1 MISFKEHVSINEAV
15 IKAKGDDS
23 DRQIEKYVKPFL
35 KKKNSHTLA
44 KDVEGVKKGTKV
56 TILTH
61 KKKNDV
67 HHVTITHPKLKK
79 NITIAVSSLN
89 KPQVDD
95 NKGVTYERGVIKK
108 LKKHGLMDKKSEGA
122 GNTAGNDFHLLDSRG
137 VKHKGRAVENHT
149 GETKENLKAAFG
161 QITIHHNKEKGW
173 HISDDAKKNR
183 PKFAASLE
191 RSTITD
197 DKGVKRKFLDHLN
210 KHVGAPTKDNQ
221 SKNVYSDHTDL
232 QPMHDYLHDHHVGIL
247 HIGSHGT
254 YRAGKYQKKDGT
266 GVNFP
271 EAKGKGKFRARF
283 RKNRPGM
290 FIEFKPHELEK
301 SHLDLMNDDHIN
313 HIKKKLGHKE

>member
-1 MISFKEHVSINEAV
+1 MITFKDYIKEAV

-35 KKKNSHTLA
+35 KKNNTHTLA
-44 KDVEGVKKGTKV
+44 KDVEGIKKGTKV
-56 TILTH
+56 SVVKHQKKDGTNHITIS
-61 KKKNDV
+61 
-67 HHVTITHPKLKK
+67 HPKLKK
-79 NITIAVSSLN
+79 NISIPASHLN

-95 NKGVTYERGVIKK
+95 NKGVTYERNLIKK
-108 LKKHGLMDKKSEGA
+108 LKSKGLMDKKSAGA
-122 GNTAGNDFHLLDSRG
+122 GNTAGNDFHLMDARG
-137 VKHKGRAVENHT
+137 KKHKGREVDNHT

-161 QITIHHNKEKGW
+161 QVTIHHTKEKGW
-173 HISDDAKKNR
+173 HVPEDSKKNR
-183 PKFAASLE
+183 PKFSSSLE
-191 RSTITD
+191 KAKVTD
-197 DKGVKRKFLDHLN
+197 DKGVTRSFLDHLN
-210 KHVGAPTKDNQ
+210 KHVGAPNEKNH

-232 QPMHDYLHDHHVGIL
+232 QPMHNYLHDHDVGVL

-290 FIEFKPHELEK
+290 FIEFRPHELEK
-301 SHLDLMNDDHIN
+301 SHLDLMNNDHIE
-313 HIKKKLGHKE
+313 HIRKKLGHK